1 MDVKI
6 KQQSRR
12 SRSQRDRVRRR
23 DPSVRDPRNQS
34 PSSGSEAERGLGKEN
49 SNQNGKNPAASA
61 RNARPPRRKR
71 RESSSQ
77 EEDLIDGFAIASF
90 NTIEALEKDLAL
102 KPPERKEKWERH
114 PAKKARESGKYIC
127 AEPSENG
134 HIHDAGSSER
144 EMERG
149 KERDKKK
156 FPLKAF
162 NQVKVSRNRNGRN
175 DEDNSIKEAMSSQR
189 SSSHD
194 RLSDSSAQS
203 LSGRGYSCDSESD
216 IDDKCSNV
224 GSEVLFT
231 PAASTG
237 ALLNEKSESQATCH
251 PKVSGLERSQELNTE
266 LAYIPPVH
274 SPQPPPVAI
283 VTSASS
289 TPASSTR
296 ASPLVKKEPTLVVPA
311 PPRLTPQPQAR
322 PQSRPQS
329 QPQLLP
335 LELRTQSH
343 IPPHLNYPVHQQLP
357 QNGIASI
364 SRSSS
369 ASSAASIS
377 LPKHFQSS
385 PQIPSHHPPGPGL
398 ALSISN
404 LSNSHFA
411 IRSQAQHHPTMFAT
425 PPTLPPP
432 LSLPTNT
439 LVIPSHPAGAGYSDH
454 ELLRQELNNRFL
466 VQTSDRSGAPLG
478 SVPLLRAEFH
488 QHQHTHQHMHQ
499 HTFTPFTSSLPP
511 TQLMPPNAPPMVRN
525 PARNFDKYGPK
536 LDSSYFRQSS
546 FFPTYTSPMPGMPP
560 MLPHSGPFSSLQGAF
575 QPKTSNTIDVTSRPG
590 AVHHTLLQK
599 SPGVTDPYRT
609 SVRKPG
615 KWCAVHVQIA
625 WQIYHH
631 QQKMKMQMDPH
642 KLDICGKLDL
652 FSRPPAPGVFP
663 GFPYPHDLAR
673 PLFSSTGPTHP
684 GASPFG
690 PNPHHTGFLP
700 ASHLAGKYP
709 FSRSSSF
716 SGLGNLGSNAFGGLA
731 SHALTHNSLFAHKE
745 SPTLQSFSSPH
756 EPWNRLHRTPPSF
769 PTPPQWSKVG
779 DPERSSSVTNHDRD
793 REDKREMCIAKDE
806 RDKERDIMDKNRHH
820 SNRSS
825 PASAPVSHQISNLIR
840 SNSQTS
846 SDSLR
851 PSSRGDRSKDM
862 ERENSE
868 RLREAPSTEH
878 KIKESRSPVK
888 EPSNHDKRTIE
899 DGSKPVIQS
908 VSPYSKPVLSESL
921 KLSNLV
927 GKDSERKPELPADLQ
942 KIKSDVK
949 VKEERKEDSDVLLVS
964 SEPPLPVRT
973 MEHQPP
979 PPPTSLHGLPLHH
992 TMAASMPIQ
1001 MASVH
1006 QMNNLNMLDRS
1017 RVMTPLMGMS
1027 PLTGRERLQHAGFA
1041 WDPVRDSLR
1050 DAYRTLDLQRRMD
1063 FHLRADGMH
1072 RYQAT
1077 AAANFY
1083 DHERSYR
1090 DREPHDYSHEQLLEA
1105 RREQERM
1112 RHADERERERMH
1124 LREEIERA
1132 RMHHLHSSPLES
1144 HLAHMP
1150 SFMPHLSSVP
1160 YPRLSPSSAMHNGIL
1175 NRTPPTAALS
1185 APPPLVPASNTRPA
1199 SPRRTNPLT
1208 SSDTRDFSPS
1218 RNPKEVEAR

>member
-1 MDVKI
+1 MDVKT
-6 KQQSRR
+6 KKPSRR

-23 DPSVRDPRNQS
+23 DPSMRDPRNQS

-49 SNQNGKNPAASA
+49 SNQNGTNGKNPAATA

-77 EEDLIDGFAIASF
+77 EEDIIDGFAIASF
-90 NTIEALEKDLAL
+90 NTLEALKKDLSL
-102 KPPERKEKWERH
+102 KPPERQLQRH
-114 PAKKARESGKYIC
+114 PTKKPRECGNYIS

-134 HIHDAGSSER
+134 HHHDAGSSER
-144 EMERG
+144 ETDRG

-156 FPLKAF
+156 FPLRNS
-162 NQVKVSRNRNGRN
+162 NQIKISRSRSGRN
-175 DEDNSIKEAMSSQR
+175 SEDGSIREAMSSQR
-189 SSSHD
+189 SSSRD

-216 IDDKCSNV
+216 IDDKGSNV
-224 GSEVLFT
+224 GSEILFSPVAPTGT
-231 PAASTG
+231 PLNDKTEAQAA
-237 ALLNEKSESQATCH
+237 CH
-251 PKVSGLERSQELNTE
+251 PKVSGLERSQEVNTE
-266 LAYIPPVH
+266 LVFIPPVP
-274 SPQPPPVAI
+274 SPQPPAVAI

-296 ASPLVKKEPTLVVPA
+296 ASPLVKKEPTLVAPA
-311 PPRLTPQPQAR
+311 PPRLTPQPQPR
-322 PQSRPQS
+322 PHSLPLS
-329 QPQLLP
+329 QPLP
-335 LELRTQSH
+335 LELRAQNH
-343 IPPHLNYPVHQQLP
+343 ISAHNNYTVHQQLP
-357 QNGIASI
+357 HNGITSI

-369 ASSAASIS
+369 TSSSASSS
-377 LPKHFQSS
+377 LPKHLPSS
-385 PQIPSHHPPGPGL
+385 PQIAPHHPAGPGL
-398 ALSISN
+398 PLSISN
-404 LSNSHFA
+404 LATSHFA
-411 IRSQAQHHPTMFAT
+411 LRSQAQHHPAMFAT

-432 LSLPTNT
+432 PTLPTNS
-439 LVIPSHPAGAGYSDH
+439 LVIPGHPAGAGYSDTS
-454 ELLRQELNNRFL
+454 LLISFNQPIMYC
-466 VQTSDRSGAPLG
+466 QPHSGILIGTLSQASL
-478 SVPLLRAEFH
+478 
-488 QHQHTHQHMHQ
+488 
-499 HTFTPFTSSLPP
+499 LPP
-511 TQLMPPNAPPMVRN
+511 PMSPHVENHHSMTCRN
-525 PARNFDKYGPK
+525 RECQFDKYAPK
-536 LDSSYFRQSS
+536 LDSSYFRHSS

-560 MLPHSGPFSSLQGAF
+560 MLPHSGPFGSLQGAF
-575 QPKTSNTIDVTSRPG
+575 QPKSSNPIDVTSRPG

-599 SPGVTDPYRT
+599 TPGVTDPYRT

-631 QQKMKMQMDPH
+631 QQKMKQMQMDPH

-684 GASPFG
+684 SAAPFG
-690 PNPHHTGFLP
+690 PSPHHSSFLP
-700 ASHLAGKYP
+700 TSHLAGKYP

-731 SHALTHNSLFAHKE
+731 SHALTHNSLFAHKD
-745 SPTLQSFSSPH
+745 SPTLQSFTNPH

-779 DPERSSSVTNHDRD
+779 DSERCSSVTNHDRD
-793 REDKREMCIAKDE
+793 REEKRDLSKDE
-806 RDKERDIMDKNRHH
+806 RDKDRDIMDKSRHH

-840 SNSQTS
+840 SNSQTPSDTLRHS
-846 SDSLR
+846 SM
-851 PSSRGDRSKDM
+851 GDRSKDI
-862 ERENSE
+862 ERENVE
-868 RLREAPSTEH
+868 RLREPQLTEH

-888 EPSNHDKRTIE
+888 EPSSHDKRPTE
-899 DGSKPVIQS
+899 DGSKPIIQS
-908 VSPYSKPVLSESL
+908 VSPYGKPALSESL

-927 GKDSERKPELPADLQ
+927 GKDSERKPDLPTDLQ

-949 VKEERKEDSDVLLVS
+949 VKEERKEDSDVLVVS
-964 SEPPLPVRT
+964 SEPPHPIRT
-973 MEHQPP
+973 VEHQPAAP
-979 PPPTSLHGLPLHH
+979 PAALHGLSLHH
-992 TMAASMPIQ
+992 TMAASMPLP
-1001 MASVH
+1001 MSSVH

-1027 PLTGRERLQHAGFA
+1027 PLPGRERLPHAGFA
-1041 WDPVRDSLR
+1041 WDAVRDPLR

-1063 FHLRADGMH
+1063 FHLRADSIH
-1072 RYQAT
+1072 RYPAT
-1077 AAANFY
+1077 AASFY
-1083 DHERSYR
+1083 DHERPYR

-1105 RREQERM
+1105 RREQERL
-1112 RHADERERERMH
+1112 RQVDERERERLH

-1132 RMHHLHSSPLES
+1132 RMHHLHPSPLES

-1208 SSDTRDFSPS
+1208 SSEARDFSPS